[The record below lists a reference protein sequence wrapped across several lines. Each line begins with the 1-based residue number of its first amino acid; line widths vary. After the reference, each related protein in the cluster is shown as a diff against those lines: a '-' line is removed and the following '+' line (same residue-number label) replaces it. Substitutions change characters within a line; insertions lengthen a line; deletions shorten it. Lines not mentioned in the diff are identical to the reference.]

1 MVETNTAFAAFTQI
15 EPMGNDFFSR
25 LKASNRL
32 PSPPGVALKILE
44 LARSDDTSL
53 EDLAKTISS
62 DPALAGRMLKFVNS
76 PSAGFGRQIATLDE
90 AVNQIG
96 LRGVQLM
103 ALSFSLVAAGRVE
116 GCPSFDFDKFW
127 SRSLACAVA
136 SKILATH
143 AGRLDPN
150 EAFIIGL
157 LLHIGQMAAACAT
170 PDVYEPVLV
179 EALSRPKDLPSIE
192 REKLGATHIEAG
204 VQLLQDWKLPDSIWQ
219 TIERSQDPS
228 SLAPTSGRVSGGRVL
243 SIADVTASLL
253 CGSDEERVG
262 KVEQVLDLVRDSFIL
277 DATAWEELYDQI
289 IREWNAYGQLLS
301 VKAGTD
307 KSFRDLQDEAR
318 DKIAILSAATVME
331 NIDIRGQNQQ
341 LQQKVRTDALTGV
354 ANRAAFDERLLG
366 ELERARRTQCPLAL
380 CLIDIDYFK
389 KFNDTHGH
397 QVGDQVLQAVAKALD
412 ETIRKMDF
420 VARYGGEEFAVIA
433 PECNISKAGSLAE
446 RLRGAIEEIQL
457 QVAGQNLQVTTSIGV
472 AFAQWPGFERSS
484 AELIKS
490 ADAKLYEAKHAGR
503 NCCRLELSLK
513 QAA

>member
-1 MVETNTAFAAFTQI
+1 
-15 EPMGNDFFSR
+15 MGNDLFQR

-32 PSPPGVALKILE
+32 PSPPGVALRILE

-53 EDLAKTISS
+53 DDLAKTVSS
-62 DPALAGRMLKFVNS
+62 DPALASRMLKFVNS

-103 ALSFSLVAAGRVE
+103 ALSFSLVSSGKMDVS
-116 GCPSFDFDKFW
+116 PSFNFDMFW

-136 SKILATH
+136 SKSFATH

-157 LLHIGQMAAACAT
+157 LYHIGQMATACAV
-170 PDVYEPVLV
+170 PELYETVLV
-179 EALSRPKDLPSIE
+179 EALAAGKELSSVEK
-192 REKLGATHIEAG
+192 EKLGATHLEAS
-204 VQLLQDWKLPDSIWQ
+204 VQLLQDWKLPDTIWQ
-219 TIERSQDPS
+219 TIAKSQDS
-228 SLAPTSGRVSGGRVL
+228 KAPTSVNGRITPGRVL
-243 SIADVTASLL
+243 HMGDVTASLL
-253 CGSDEERVG
+253 CDSKEARSG
-262 KVEQVLDLVRDSFIL
+262 KVEAIL
-277 DATAWEELYDQI
+277 ALTKEHFEMDDAAWSAFYDQI
-289 IREWNAYGQLLS
+289 IRDWKAYGQLLS

-307 KSFRDLQDEAR
+307 KSFRDLQEEAR
-318 DKIAILSAATVME
+318 EKIATLSAATVME
-331 NIDIRGQNQQ
+331 NIGIKEQNQQ
-341 LQQKVRTDALTGV
+341 LLHQSRTDALTGV

-380 CLIDIDYFK
+380 CLLDIDHFK

-397 QVGDQVLQAVAKALD
+397 QVGDHVLQSVAKALD
-412 ETIRKMDF
+412 ETIRKMDL

-433 PECNISKAGSLAE
+433 PECNLSKAGALAE
-446 RLRGAIEEIQL
+446 RLREAVEEIQL
-457 QVAGQNLQVTTSIGV
+457 DVGGQKLRVTTSVGV
-472 AFAQWPGFERSS
+472 AFAQWPALERTP
-484 AELIKS
+484 AELIKI

-503 NCCRLELSLK
+503 NRCCIDEVLK